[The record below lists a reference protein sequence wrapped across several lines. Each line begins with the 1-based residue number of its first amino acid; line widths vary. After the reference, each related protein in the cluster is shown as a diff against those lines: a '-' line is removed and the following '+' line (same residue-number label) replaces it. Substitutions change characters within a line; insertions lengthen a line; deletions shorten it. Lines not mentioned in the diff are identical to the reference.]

1 MAGEDSGFASKIMRH
16 RQNGFAACCED
27 GLCPSVSGCPFGGGY
42 AARPKTQRIRKG
54 TAQIRRGPI
63 VRKGKATSSQ
73 QAA

>member
-1 MAGEDSGFASKIMRH
+1 MAGEDSGFASKVMRH

-42 AARPKTQRIRKG
+42 AARPKTQEDPEWHSPDKK
-54 TAQIRRGPI
+54 GPI
-63 VRKGKATSSQ
+63 VRKGRAASSY